1 MVCLTF
7 YALQVVLPLVSTRN
21 FCCEYWVAWK
31 ISSRLKEAG
40 WSTSLRS
47 RHWHSCQFSLASCS
61 WAHQFQTGGPCVPSS
76 ARHCTSILV
85 WLSLPCCWLAVSL
98 SSTVG
103 DLQPTWCAPVVSR
116 NCRRPFIWLCWFKA
130 LEQSPWWHY
139 IGFIAVSLQKKTEN
153 SFISAILSGHYFV
166 VCYGFLLPSWSLKLF
181 VT

>member
-61 WAHQFQTGGPCVPSS
+61 WAHQFQTGGPCIPIS
-76 ARHCTSILV
+76 ARHCTSIPV
-85 WLSLPCCWLAVSL
+85 WPSPPRCWLAVSS

-103 DLQPTWCAPVVSR
+103 DFQPTWYPPVASR
-116 NCRRPFIWLCWFKA
+116 NCLSKTVHLA
-130 LEQSPWWHY
+130 LLGQSS
-139 IGFIAVSLQKKTEN
+139 ATVSLMTLHRPHRCQFSERNWKLN
-153 SFISAILSGHYFV
+153 LFQQSYPDVIL
-166 VCYGFLLPSWSLKLF
+166 
-181 VT
+181 